1 MKRLTLMGV
10 LITSFIL
17 VQPTLVVGQ
26 GKELSDRAKAM
37 DTNKDGLV
45 QKNEAK
51 GPLLSNFKVMDCDK
65 NAGLDGAEISG
76 FFTGAECPKAAAEEP
91 LFRVTLLGTGAPP
104 PRAGRFGSSTLIETG
119 AGSFLFD
126 AGRGA
131 AIRIFQLGGEHPLR
145 SRPFFAKAD
154 KLFLTHLHSDH
165 VVGIPD
171 LWLTGR
177 MFGRGT
183 PLQVWGPEG
192 TISLITN
199 LQAAYAED
207 IRVRSRPGPA
217 GRALTEANKVTAR
230 DVYPGEVYNHNGV
243 SIRAFMVDHRGH
255 TNLKHTFGY
264 RIDYAGRTVVLS
276 GDTKFCKCVID
287 AAKGADL
294 VIHEVAAVSEQM
306 KKRIPFFSK
315 FEVNHTSPENVG
327 KVFAAVKP
335 KLGVFTHLVTYGVSP
350 DGIIKRASKTYS
362 GKMVVGRDLMRIS
375 VGKLVRVLDK

>member
-1 MKRLTLMGV
+1 MGA

-17 VQPTLVVGQ
+17 VQPTLVTGQ
-26 GKELSDRAKAM
+26 GKELSDRAKTM

-51 GPLLSNFKVMDCDK
+51 GPLLSNFKDMDCDK
-65 NAGLDGAEISG
+65 NDGLDGVEISG
-76 FFTGAECPKAAAEEP
+76 FFTGAGCPKAAAEEP

-104 PRAGRFGSSTLIETG
+104 PRAGRFGPATLIETD

-131 AIRIFQLGGEHPLR
+131 TIRIFQLGGEHPLR

-171 LWLTGR
+171 LWLSGR

-192 TISLITN
+192 TISLMTN
-199 LQAAYAED
+199 LQATYAED

-217 GRALTEANKVTAR
+217 GRALAKANKVIAH
-230 DVYPGEVYNHNGV
+230 DVGPGEVYNQNGV

-264 RIDYAGRTVVLS
+264 RIDYAGRSVVLS
-276 GDTKFCKCVID
+276 GDTKYCECVIEAAAGACLLYTSD
-287 AAKGADL
+287 AAD
-294 VIHEVAAVSEQM
+294 E
-306 KKRIPFFSK
+306 
-315 FEVNHTSPENVG
+315 
-327 KVFAAVKP
+327 
-335 KLGVFTHLVTYGVSP
+335 
-350 DGIIKRASKTYS
+350 
-362 GKMVVGRDLMRIS
+362 
-375 VGKLVRVLDK
+375 